1 MGASITLAA
10 GEVRGLV
17 EGSVERIIEQLWP
30 SDAKVAG
37 MSEPRPD
44 AMRAR
49 VLDR

>member
-30 SDAKVAG
+30 SEAKVTG
-37 MSEPRPD
+37 VSEPRPD